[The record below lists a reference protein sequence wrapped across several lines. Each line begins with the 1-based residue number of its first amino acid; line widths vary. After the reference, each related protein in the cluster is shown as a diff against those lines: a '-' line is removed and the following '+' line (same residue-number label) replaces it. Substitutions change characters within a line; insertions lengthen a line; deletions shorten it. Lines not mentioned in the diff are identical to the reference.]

1 MREMPTSF
9 SADPPVG
16 IRLLDDAVISGIAAG
31 EVVERPASIVKELIE
46 NALDADARRIEI
58 RIDDAAGKS
67 RLEVIDDGGGI
78 RHSELELAVTRH
90 ATSKISDLD
99 DLRRIGTFGF
109 RGEALASIGA
119 VSELE
124 VSTRTAADSSGASI
138 RIVHGKT
145 VDVHDVASRRGTSV
159 AVSDLFANVPA
170 RRKFLKTAAAEFS
183 AIADAVRRLALAN
196 ADIHFRLVRNG
207 KTHLDLPATG
217 RLVARLRQV
226 YGDELAGSLAEVDAS
241 HGGMR
246 LHGVLSNAGVSFGS
260 GRRVSLFIN
269 RRWVNDRTLF
279 RAVMEGYRTY
289 LLKGRYP
296 AAALFLG
303 LAPDAV
309 DVNVHPSKLEV
320 RFEDPEAVSR
330 FVAEAVTATLR
341 GVASPL
347 GRWGLAESDV
357 ARSESELR
365 RRKTSSAGATPGDRG
380 DASVAQP
387 REAGRESSVAEQ
399 APIPGYTP
407 AAGAETEPQALPPSV
422 LSLAGE
428 NESPLE
434 VVGQVFAGYIVCQ
447 AGEEL
452 VLLDQHAAH
461 ERVLYERLTAASEAA
476 PTASQPLLLAETVS
490 VGGDAVAAFERAREE
505 LSRLGWEIDVFGE
518 EDVVVRA
525 VPAVAAHRNVRA
537 LVERLAS
544 DLTSIDAKSA
554 GERVAKE
561 IAATVACHAAVR
573 VGKVLDRAAAKALIE
588 EIGTVDFASSCPHGR
603 PVAQVLSRSRIER
616 MFGR

>member
-1 MREMPTSF
+1 MPTS
-9 SADPPVG
+9 SSTDPAVA

-31 EVVERPASIVKELIE
+31 EVVERPSSIIKELVE
-46 NALDADARRIEI
+46 NALDADAGRIEI
-58 RIDDAAGKS
+58 RVDDAGKS

-78 RHSELELAVTRH
+78 RHSDLELAVTRH
-90 ATSKISDLD
+90 ATSKIADLD

-124 VSTRTAADSSGASI
+124 VSTRTAEDSAGAAI
-138 RIVHGKT
+138 RIVHGET
-145 VDVHDVASRRGTSV
+145 IDVHDVAARRGTTV

-170 RRKFLKTAAAEFS
+170 RRKFLKTAGAEFS

-207 KTHLDLPATG
+207 KTHLDYPSAG

-226 YGDELAGSLAEVDAS
+226 YGDELAGSLAEVDAA

-246 LHGVLSNAGVSFGS
+246 LSGALSGAGVSFGS

-296 AAALFLG
+296 AAALFLE
-303 LAPDAV
+303 LAPESV

-330 FVAEAVTATLR
+330 FVAEAVTDTLR
-341 GVASPL
+341 GAASPL
-347 GRWGLAESDV
+347 GRWGLSERDV

-365 RRKTSSAGATPGDRG
+365 RRKASSAGPGARDG
-380 DASVAQP
+380 QIPADEPV
-387 REAGRESSVAEQ
+387 RESPGEQAVSEQ

-407 AAGAETEPQALPPSV
+407 AVEPAPQATPESILA
-422 LSLAGE
+422 LAGE
-428 NESPLE
+428 SDSRLE

-452 VLLDQHAAH
+452 ILLDQHAAH
-461 ERVLYERLTAASEAA
+461 ERVLYERLMAASEAS
-476 PTASQPLLLAETVS
+476 PASMQPLLLAETVS
-490 VGGDAVAAFERAREE
+490 VGGDAVAAFERARGE
-505 LSRLGWEIDVFGE
+505 LSRLGWEIDAFGE

-525 VPAVAAHRNVRA
+525 VPAVAAHRNIRA

-554 GERVAKE
+554 GERVVKE

-573 VGKVLDRAAAKALIE
+573 VGKVLDRTAAKALIE